1 MAQVVAG
8 LLSPVIKYWINQ
20 GRNKVAKKLFNGDE
34 VDRGIAKALIPN
46 DEDVKRNFKS
56 IKRTHLQASINF
68 YNEGVESIAFD
79 AMDSPRP
86 IKRRKIVIDNSPAA
100 KEDVAIFAQANVML
114 SPDSKERF
122 KDARREAVLA
132 LSNTALETKDRVLA
146 MYIKVMA
153 QLLEGADDP
162 TRALLFC
169 KGYIEDMHG
178 METIKADFETEF
190 KNTPKKLFTQATE
203 TSRNIISYVYDV
215 NRVIFDIAQSFGG
228 DRVFRDLFIW
238 PTIEIE
244 IENKKEEIDV
254 LRDPRLDRVLGEK
267 SSVVWSFDDQGEEEN
282 QRLKRPTCIATNT
295 KGEFVVIDNTT
306 IKTYNSSG
314 RFLSYLPR
322 DCKFEF
328 HSVDADT
335 DKDGNLYLLAWKT
348 GKDDGKNKEKL
359 FEVFVFDKD
368 GAFKNKFSLR
378 NKSKGHK
385 IALNSHGNHTEV
397 FVLESGEKGLHDM
410 VGVYH
415 YETEGVFDHQFGN
428 GILKDAKDIVSAT
441 DGRILVLDESGGG
454 SKEKSCVH
462 VFDAGKQHL
471 CSFDVSPGSVAV
483 TFHRASQHIV
493 IVSVSENRDELRWSI
508 YSINSD
514 HVEFGRAYKRNYN
527 KAVIRPDPDITVT
540 SKGRIAIALT
550 TQDCDGQPKGE
561 VIVF

>member
-1 MAQVVAG
+1 MAEAAVGFIKAPATVVLNKIRKTVAEE
-8 LLSPVIKYWINQ
+8 L
-20 GRNKVAKKLFNGDE
+20 RNRDVVDE
-34 VDRGIAKALIPN
+34 GIANVIIP
-46 DEDVKRNFKS
+46 DAEDVKMNLKAL
-56 IKRTHLQASINF
+56 KRTHLQASINF

-86 IKRRKIVIDNSPAA
+86 IKRRKIVIDNRPAA
-100 KEDVAIFAQANVML
+100 REDVAIFAQANVKL

-132 LSNTALETKDRVLA
+132 LSNTALKAKNSVLA
-146 MYIKVMA
+146 MYVKVMV

-178 METIKADFETEF
+178 METIKANFQTEF
-190 KNTPKKLFTQATE
+190 EKTGPRKRLKKE
-203 TSRNIISYVYDV
+203 TRRNIISYVYLV
-215 NRVIFDIAQSFGG
+215 NRVVFDIAQSFGG

-238 PTIEIE
+238 PAIEIE
-244 IENKKEEIDV
+244 INKNKKEEIDV
-254 LRDPRLDRVLGEK
+254 LRDPRLDGFLGEK
-267 SSVVWSFDDQGEEEN
+267 MIPVVWSFGNQGEEDH
-282 QRLKRPTCIATNT
+282 RLKRPQCIATNT
-295 KGEFVVIDNTT
+295 KGEFVVLDNTT

-314 RFLSYLPR
+314 EYLNCSCLPI
-322 DCKFEF
+322 DCKCEF
-328 HSVDADT
+328 HTVDADT

-348 GKDDGKNKEKL
+348 SKDDGKNKEQL

-368 GAFKNKFSLR
+368 CVFKNKFSLR

-397 FVLESGEKGLHDM
+397 FVLESGETGMHDM

-428 GILKDAKDIVSAT
+428 GILQDAKDIVSAT
-441 DGRILVLDESGGG
+441 NGRILVLDKSGCG
-454 SKEKSCVH
+454 SKEESCVR

-471 CSFDVSPGSVAV
+471 NFDVSSAGSVAV
-483 TFHRASQHIV
+483 TYHQASQHIV
-493 IVSVSENRDELRWSI
+493 IVSVIENRDELSWSI
-508 YSINSD
+508 YNINTGRK
-514 HVEFGRAYKRNYN
+514 ERAYKREE
-527 KAVIRPDPDITVT
+527 AGILSDPDITVT

-550 TQDCDGQPKGE
+550 TQDCDGQPKGK